1 LSIKLVISSTKW
13 GYIWLMIICFRF
25 FLFLLFVPF
34 QSFLNDP
41 KQKNTIPKPAK
52 EHELVSFE
60 AISDGKKVVVN
71 WTSNSEINFDYY
83 TVEKSKDGVKFYP
96 ALMIKSAGR
105 SAGIFEYTDIDYSPF
120 SGISYYRLRR
130 NDYYGEFSYS
140 SQIVVNCHVLKDGT
154 VVPLNA
160 DTLAQTEFNAITGKP
175 VLVVVRDTKGSE
187 FISKIQVTFQNGKLI
202 ASDVKN
208 ELLAGEYFVVASSC
222 NPLYHQKLS
231 VK

>member
-1 LSIKLVISSTKW
+1 
-13 GYIWLMIICFRF
+13 
-25 FLFLLFVPF
+25 
-34 QSFLNDP
+34 
-41 KQKNTIPKPAK
+41 
-52 EHELVSFE
+52 
-60 AISDGKKVVVN
+60 VVVN
-71 WTSNSEINFDYY
+71 CTSNSEINFDYY

-96 ALMIKSAGR
+96 ALMIKSAGKL
-105 SAGIFEYTDIDYSPF
+105 SGIFEYTDIDYSPF

-154 VVPLNA
+154 VVPLNSN
-160 DTLAQTEFNAITGKP
+160 TLAQTELTAMEGKP
-175 VLVVVRDTKGSE
+175 VLVVVRDTKGAE
-187 FISKIQVTFQNGKLI
+187 FISKIRVTYQNEKLI

-208 ELLAGEYFVVASSC
+208 ELVAGEYFVVASSC